1 MRLSNFPF
9 HPLGFILAT
18 LYGEVTPYWFPF
30 LVAWAGQRTALRYG
44 AFLLYRRVVPAFLGL
59 AFGHIFIAGI
69 LWRIFINY
77 FIDPV
82 IAVRYYINL
91 GG

>member
-1 MRLSNFPF
+1 M
-9 HPLGFILAT
+9 
-18 LYGEVTPYWFPF
+18 
-30 LVAWAGQRTALRYG
+30 
-44 AFLLYRRVVPAFLGL
+44 
-59 AFGHIFIAGI
+59 IAGI

-82 IAVRYYINL
+82 VAVRYYINL